1 MSPESDGPRPAMD
14 EVCEVIITA
23 PDADWLAAF
32 TRKLAADRLC
42 AAGHNFAPIR
52 SIYRWRGEIHDT
64 TEARVALRTRRSLL
78 PRIIERV
85 KQEHP
90 YEVPS
95 VVMLPILDGNQDYI
109 RWILD
114 ETKTV
119 EG

>member
-1 MSPESDGPRPAMD
+1 VSPQSDDWRTTDDA
-14 EVCEVIITA
+14 VCEVIITA
-23 PDADWLAAF
+23 PDADWLATF
-32 TRKLAADRLC
+32 TRELAADRLC
-42 AAGHNFAPIR
+42 ASGHNFAPIR

-78 PRIIERV
+78 PQIIERV
-85 KQEHP
+85 KWEHP

-95 VVMLPILDGNQDYI
+95 VVMLPILDGSPDYI

-119 EG
+119 ER